1 MGRGA
6 TTTGV
11 SPAPPTIGSSSDELL
26 AGEMSDEEPTGEAAA
41 DVELLLL
48 KLPAGEPASASA
60 EGAVVSRSPPAVDG
74 ELVARMRGLLLLL
87 LLLVLVLL
95 ALLEA
100 LACGEDAERGDPVDE
115 GFANRTPSYW
125 TPLNSIDTTSCWS
138 PLVASP
144 LLISLNC
151 MPIMPICC
159 CCCCPPAPPAD
170 PGLNAPPFADPARF
184 WL

>member
-41 DVELLLL
+41 EVELLLL

-60 EGAVVSRSPPAVDG
+60 EGVVVSRSPPAVDG

-144 LLISLNC
+144 GMMGNWHLKLVEFFLKINTT
-151 MPIMPICC
+151 IV
-159 CCCCPPAPPAD
+159 
-170 PGLNAPPFADPARF
+170 NA
-184 WL
+184 